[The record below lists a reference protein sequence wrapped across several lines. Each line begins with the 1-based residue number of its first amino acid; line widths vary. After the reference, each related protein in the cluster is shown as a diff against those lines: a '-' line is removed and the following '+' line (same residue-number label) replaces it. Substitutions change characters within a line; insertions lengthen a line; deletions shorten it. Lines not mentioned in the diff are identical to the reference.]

1 MTYLTILSA
10 LGGGALIG
18 LAAAL
23 LLFFNNRTAGISGI
37 AAGILPPW
45 TQDISWRLWFLA
57 GLVVSAPLWRLLGGT
72 VHLQIDAPL
81 TVLAVA
87 GLLVGYG
94 TRLGGGCTSGHGIC
108 GNARL
113 SARSFVA
120 TLIFISTAG
129 ITVFLVRHVFYGGYQ

>member
-1 MTYLTILSA
+1 MTYLTVLSA

-18 LAAAL
+18 LAAAW
-23 LLFFNNRTAGISGI
+23 LLFFHNRTAGISGI

-45 TQDISWRLWFLA
+45 QQDVGWRLWFLA
-57 GLVVSAPLWRLLGGT
+57 GLVFSAPLWKLLGGS
-72 VHLQIDAPL
+72 VPIQIDTPL
-81 TVLAVA
+81 IVLAIA

-113 SARSFVA
+113 STRSIVA
-120 TLIFISTAG
+120 TLLFMTTAG
-129 ITVFLVRHVFYGGYQ
+129 ITVFIVRHGF

>member
-1 MTYLTILSA
+1 MTYLTVLSA

-45 TQDISWRLWFLA
+45 QQDLGWRLWFLS
-57 GLVVSAPLWRLLGGT
+57 GLILSGPIWILLGGR
-72 VHLQIDAPL
+72 VHIQIDTPL
-81 TVLAVA
+81 AVLAIA

-113 SARSFVA
+113 SIRSILA
-120 TLIFISTAG
+120 TLLFMITAG
-129 ITVFLVRHVFYGGYQ
+129 ITVFIVRHSI

>member
-1 MTYLTILSA
+1 MTYLTVLSA

-18 LAAAL
+18 LAAAI

-37 AAGILPPW
+37 VAGILPPW
-45 TQDISWRLWFLA
+45 QQDTGWRLSFLA
-57 GLVVSAPLWRLLGGT
+57 GLVFSASLWRLLGGS
-72 VHLQIDAPL
+72 VHSQIDTPL
-81 TVLAVA
+81 NVLAFA

-113 SARSFVA
+113 SVRSIVA
-120 TLIFISTAG
+120 TLLFMTTAG
-129 ITVFLVRHVFYGGYQ
+129 MTVFLVRHGF

>member
-1 MTYLTILSA
+1 MTYLTVLSP

-18 LAAAL
+18 LAASL

-45 TQDISWRLWFLA
+45 QQDSVWRLWFLS
-57 GLVVSAPLWRLLGGT
+57 GLVLSAPIWILLGGR
-72 VHLQIDAPL
+72 VHIQIDTPL
-81 TVLAVA
+81 AVLAIA

-113 SARSFVA
+113 SVRSIVA
-120 TLIFISTAG
+120 TLLFMITAG
-129 ITVFLVRHVFYGGYQ
+129 ITVFIVRHSI

>member
-1 MTYLTILSA
+1 MTYLTVLSP

-45 TQDISWRLWFLA
+45 QQDLGWRLWFLS
-57 GLVVSAPLWRLLGGT
+57 GLILSGPIWFLLGGR
-72 VHLQIDAPL
+72 VHIQIDTPL
-81 TVLAVA
+81 AVLAIA

-113 SARSFVA
+113 AVRSIVA
-120 TLIFISTAG
+120 TLLYMTTAG
-129 ITVFLVRHVFYGGYQ
+129 ITVFIVRLGI

>member
-1 MTYLTILSA
+1 MAYSTVLSA

-23 LLFFNNRTAGISGI
+23 LMYFNNRTAGISGI

-45 TQDISWRLWFLA
+45 KNDLGWRLWFLS
-57 GLVVSAPLWRLLGGT
+57 GLVLSAPIWVLLGGS
-72 VHLQIDAPL
+72 VHIQLDTPL
-81 TVLAVA
+81 SVLAIA

-113 SARSFVA
+113 SVRSIVA
-120 TLIFISTAG
+120 TLVFMTTAG
-129 ITVFLVRHVFYGGYQ
+129 ITVFIVRHAI

>member
-1 MTYLTILSA
+1 MIYLTVLSA

-23 LLFFNNRTAGISGI
+23 LLFTNNRTAGISGI

-45 TQDISWRLWFLA
+45 QRDTGWRLWFLA
-57 GLVVSAPLWRLLGGT
+57 GLVLSAPLWKLLGGS

-81 TVLAVA
+81 TVLAIA

-108 GNARL
+108 GIARL
-113 SARSFVA
+113 SQRSIVA
-120 TLIFISTAG
+120 TLIFMTTAG
-129 ITVFLVRHVFYGGYQ
+129 ITVYLVRHGF

>member
-1 MTYLTILSA
+1 MTYLTVLSA

-37 AAGILPPW
+37 AASILPPW
-45 TQDISWRLWFLA
+45 QQDLGWRLWFLS
-57 GLVVSAPLWRLLGGT
+57 GLVLSAPIWTLLGGR
-72 VHLQIDAPL
+72 VHIQIDTPL
-81 TVLAVA
+81 TVLAIA

-113 SARSFVA
+113 SARSIVA
-120 TLIFISTAG
+120 TLLFMTTAG
-129 ITVFLVRHVFYGGYQ
+129 LTVFIVRHGI

>member
-1 MTYLTILSA
+1 MAYLTVLSA

-23 LLFFNNRTAGISGI
+23 LLFFNNRTAGISGS

-45 TQDISWRLWFLA
+45 QQDTGWRLWFLT
-57 GLVVSAPLWRLLGGT
+57 GLVLSAPLWRLLDGS
-72 VHLQIDAPL
+72 VYIQIDTPL
-81 TVLAVA
+81 TVLAIA

-94 TRLGGGCTSGHGIC
+94 TRLGGGCTSGHGVC

-113 SARSFVA
+113 SVRSIVA
-120 TLIFISTAG
+120 TLLFMTIAG
-129 ITVFLVRHVFYGGYQ
+129 ITVFLVRHVF

>member
-1 MTYLTILSA
+1 MTYLTIVPA

-18 LAAAL
+18 LAAAM

-37 AAGILPPW
+37 AAGIFPPW
-45 TQDISWRLWFLA
+45 RQDTGWRLWFLA
-57 GLVVSAPLWRLLGGT
+57 GLVLSAPFWTLSGGS
-72 VHLQIDAPL
+72 VHIEIDTPFI
-81 TVLAVA
+81 VLAIA

-113 SARSFVA
+113 SARSIVA
-120 TLIFISTAG
+120 TLVFMTTAG
-129 ITVFLVRHVFYGGYQ
+129 ITVFLVRHGF

>member
-1 MTYLTILSA
+1 MAYLSVLSA

-45 TQDISWRLWFLA
+45 QQDTGWRLWFLA
-57 GLVVSAPLWRLLGGT
+57 GLALSAPLWKLLGGS
-72 VHLQIDAPL
+72 VHIEIDAPL
-81 TVLAVA
+81 TVLAIA

-94 TRLGGGCTSGHGIC
+94 TRLGGGCTSGHGVC

-113 SARSFVA
+113 SVRSIVA
-120 TLIFISTAG
+120 TLIFMTTAG
-129 ITVFLVRHVFYGGYQ
+129 LTVFLVRHVF

>member
-10 LGGGALIG
+10 LGGGVLIG
-18 LAAAL
+18 IAAAM

-45 TQDISWRLWFLA
+45 QQDTSWRLSFLA
-57 GLVVSAPLWRLLGGT
+57 GLVVSAPLWKLLGGS
-72 VHLQIDAPL
+72 VQLQIDTPL
-81 TVLAVA
+81 IILTIA

-108 GNARL
+108 GIARL
-113 SARSFVA
+113 SLRSIVA
-120 TLIFISTAG
+120 TLVFMTTAG
-129 ITVFLVRHVFYGGYQ
+129 ITVFIVRHGL